1 MKKTKRSITT
11 GLGDRGMTRL
21 HSGEEV
27 SKDSPR
33 PEIAGDMDELVS
45 ALGVA
50 RSLVQRPE
58 AREAI
63 LHVQRALFIVAA
75 ELATS
80 PEGTG
85 LLERRVDAEMV
96 RALEGR
102 RLALEAQVDIP
113 RGFVIPGD
121 AVAAAHL
128 DLARAIARRCER
140 KVVSLMRGAEVS
152 NEHLLVWMNRV
163 SDYLWLL
170 ARFEESGAKA
180 RRRR

>member
-1 MKKTKRSITT
+1 
-11 GLGDRGMTRL
+11 MTRL
-21 HSGEEV
+21 YSGEEV

-33 PEIAGDMDELVS
+33 PELAGDIDELVS
-45 ALGVA
+45 ALGIA
-50 RSLVQRPE
+50 RSLARRPE

-63 LHVQRALFIVAA
+63 LYVQRALFVVGS

-85 LLERRVDAEMV
+85 LLERRADTDMV
-96 RALEGR
+96 KVLEGR

-121 AVAAAHL
+121 ALAAAHL

-140 KVVSLMRGAEVS
+140 KVVSLLRGAEVI
-152 NEHLLVWMNRV
+152 NEHLLVWMNRL

-170 ARFEESGAKA
+170 ARFEESGPKA